1 MQAATIDTV
10 LNLAEKMSKD
20 EQIIFIDLFKK
31 RISERRRNEIAVNGK
46 ITLDAIKSKIAKFG
60 TVVDFLN
67 DIESEQCEN
76 YYNKKNL
83 TIDLL
88 YKK

>member
-10 LNLAEKMSKD
+10 LNLAEKMSED

-67 DIESEQCEN
+67 DIESE
-76 YYNKKNL
+76 
-83 TIDLL
+83 
-88 YKK
+88 

>member
-1 MQAATIDTV
+1 V
-10 LNLAEKMSKD
+10 LNLAEKMSED
-20 EQIIFIDLFKK
+20 EQIIFLDLFKK

-67 DIESEQCEN
+67 DIESE
-76 YYNKKNL
+76 
-83 TIDLL
+83 
-88 YKK
+88 

>member
-10 LNLAEKMSKD
+10 LNLAEKMSED
-20 EQIIFIDLFKK
+20 EQIIFLDLFKK

-67 DIESEQCEN
+67 DIESE
-76 YYNKKNL
+76 
-83 TIDLL
+83 
-88 YKK
+88 

>member
-67 DIESEQCEN
+67 DIESE
-76 YYNKKNL
+76 
-83 TIDLL
+83 
-88 YKK
+88 